1 VSRDCAPPQRGASE
15 LPRRMLGLDVGD
27 HRIGMAM
34 RDDLDYQRL
43 STPRPSYQPGDH
55 RGEQR

>member
-1 VSRDCAPPQRGASE
+1 
-15 LPRRMLGLDVGD
+15 MLGLDVGD

-43 STPRPSYQPGDH
+43 NTPRPSYQPGDH